1 MGRAYAASGGYQWW
15 FGRIWVDPDDQNHL
29 FNADVSLRT
38 STDGGTT
45 WTAISAP
52 HSDQHGMDWDPSTLD
67 GNPATPDRV
76 FLGNDG
82 GMYRSDN
89 SGVNGSWVKATNQP
103 WNQIYHLAI
112 SHAATRSA

>member
-15 FGRIWVDPDDQNHL
+15 FGRVWVDPDDQNHL

-52 HSDQHGMDWDPSTLD
+52 HSDQHGMYWDPSTLD
-67 GNPATPDRV
+67 GNPATPEPRLPRQRRRHV
-76 FLGNDG
+76 PL
-82 GMYRSDN
+82 RR
-89 SGVNGSWVKATNQP
+89 P
-103 WNQIYHLAI
+103 
-112 SHAATRSA
+112 AASTAPG